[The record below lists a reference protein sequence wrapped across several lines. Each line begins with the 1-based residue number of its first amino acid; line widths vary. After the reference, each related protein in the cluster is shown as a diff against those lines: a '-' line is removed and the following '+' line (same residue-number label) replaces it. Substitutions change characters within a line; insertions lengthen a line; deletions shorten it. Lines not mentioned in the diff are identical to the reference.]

1 MYSWLILI
9 AAGLCEVVWALGLK
23 ISGRLTKP
31 IESAFTVLFMILSL
45 YLLAVAAR
53 QILISIAYTVWA
65 NVGAVGT
72 FLGGVLL
79 LGEEVSFQQTLFL
92 VMIVVGILGL
102 KSSSIKAVD

>member
-23 ISGRLTKP
+23 VSGGLTKP
-31 IESAFTVLFMILSL
+31 VESAFTVLFMILSL

-53 QILISIAYTVWA
+53 QIPISIAYTIWA
-65 NVGAVGT
+65 GVGAVGT

-79 LGEEVSFQQTLFL
+79 LGEKVNFQKTLFF

-102 KSSSIKAVD
+102 KVSSIKALD